1 MLKATCNFRN
11 VSRLDLLEWSC
22 HQRTTEDLVSL
33 GKIKLILYIIVDL
46 VVELLTQ
53 VYADLVLIIISYK
66 QIISIVLDKLWK
78 DLLILLLVN
87 MISYT
92 YVIITH
98 LVSLMNQAHHFLHIR
113 EDFTRRI
120 FLE

>member
-1 MLKATCNFRN
+1 MN
-11 VSRLDLLEWSC
+11 
-22 HQRTTEDLVSL
+22 
-33 GKIKLILYIIVDL
+33 L

-92 YVIITH
+92 YVIIIH
-98 LVSLMNQAHHFLHIR
+98 LVSLMNQAHHFLYIG
-113 EDFTRRI
+113 EDFTCRI

>member
-1 MLKATCNFRN
+1 M
-11 VSRLDLLEWSC
+11 
-22 HQRTTEDLVSL
+22 
-33 GKIKLILYIIVDL
+33 DL